1 MRRSATRCRLQIPNF
16 GIKGM
21 EIMEVKIQKLF
32 GISDF
37 QQLCLDN
44 DIGMKHSTNIKTCF

>member
-1 MRRSATRCRLQIPNF
+1 
-16 GIKGM
+16 
-21 EIMEVKIQKLF
+21 MEVKIQKLF